1 MAAFGIKDQKIVRR
15 VIMSK
20 LRMVLHARK
29 MWPKYANMKKDE
41 MLRDNKWNNK
51 YKGKRLVF

>member
-1 MAAFGIKDQKIVRR
+1 